1 MNKQELIEK
10 LDESIT
16 NYKER
21 AKDKDV
27 LPSSKNTL
35 MSRVYGLAQAKT
47 LVKELEE
54 IPLVTVPWSIDEHM
68 KACKFAGDN
77 MYESILP
84 TSSEIYE
91 WYMANSEIYEQAWT
105 NGYEVE
111 KEQLYLVKVP
121 ILSWNGDSSEF
132 ETKFIYL
139 LWNITSGE
147 YNLSPIDKDTERWRA
162 SLTEREI
169 KSIDERFW
177 AFAVPVEE
185 VK

>member
-10 LDESIT
+10 LDEIIT

-21 AKDKDV
+21 AKDKYV
-27 LPSSKNTL
+27 LPSSKNIL

-47 LVKELEE
+47 LVEELEE
-54 IPLVTVPWSIDEHM
+54 IPLVTVPRSIDEHM

-77 MYESILP
+77 MHESILS

-111 KEQLYLVKVP
+111 KESFYYIELPGTTRETYLVKADD
-121 ILSWNGDSSEF
+121 GDLF
-132 ETKFIYL
+132 VWQNTNRGTQWF
-139 LWNITSGE
+139 
-147 YNLSPIDKDTERWRA
+147 TE
-162 SLTEREI
+162 SEI
-169 KSIDERFW
+169 KAIDERYW

-185 VK
+185 AK

>member
-27 LPSSKNTL
+27 LPSSKNIL

-47 LVKELEE
+47 LVEELEE

-77 MYESILP
+77 MHESILS

-111 KEQLYLVKVP
+111 KEPLYQIELP
-121 ILSWNGDSSEF
+121 GTSWGAYLTKADNGDLVIF
-132 ETKFIYL
+132 QNT
-139 LWNITSGE
+139 TSG
-147 YNLSPIDKDTERWRA
+147 STFTE
-162 SLTEREI
+162 SEI
-169 KSIDERFW
+169 KAIDERYW